1 MATLSNEVQELLH
14 LARDKFIAGDYKAT
28 QTLIAQILPKNEKIP
43 EVFQMLATIFYSNG
57 QFNKAIKTFKRA
69 LDIDPY
75 YTDASV
81 GLSIILNDLGRYEE
95 GRKVFLEA
103 QSLLER
109 KNRKP
114 DPSVNDK
121 LASKYEEL
129 ADLLLQCQKYEE
141 AIDYFQKA
149 LALTQRKQQVTLSLV
164 ECLIKMGAKD
174 KALRELKN
182 LLKEFPHFIA
192 GRNRLAS
199 LLYEMNKVPEA
210 VQQWETVLTRD
221 PKNPEALKSLKMAQ
235 STSIADLY

>member
-1 MATLSNEVQELLH
+1 MATLSGEVQDLLQ

-28 QTLIAQILPKNEKIP
+28 QTIIAQILPKNDKIP

-69 LDIDPY
+69 LEIDPY

-95 GRKVFLEA
+95 GRKIFLEA

-109 KNRKP
+109 KNRRP

-121 LASKYEEL
+121 IAAKYEEL
-129 ADLLLQCQKYEE
+129 GDLLFQCQRYEE
-141 AIDYFQKA
+141 ALEHFQKA
-149 LALTQRKQQVTLSLV
+149 FNLSQRKQQIGLTIV
-164 ECLIKMGAKD
+164 ECLTKVGQKD
-174 KALRELKN
+174 KALRELKS
-182 LLKEFPHFIA
+182 LVKEFPQFIA

-199 LLYEMNKVPEA
+199 LLYEMNKVAEA
-210 VQQWETVLTRD
+210 IQQWETVLAKD
-221 PKNPEALKSLKMAQ
+221 AKNPEATKNLKMAQ
-235 STSIADLY
+235 TSAMSDLF

>member
-1 MATLSNEVQELLH
+1 MATLSAEVQELLQ

-28 QTLIAQILPKNEKIP
+28 QSLIAQILPKNDKIP
-43 EVFQMLATIFYSNG
+43 EVYQMLATIFYSNG

-69 LDIDPY
+69 LEIDPY

-109 KNRKP
+109 KNRRP

-121 LASKYEEL
+121 IAAKYEEL
-129 ADLLLQCQKYEE
+129 ADLLLQCQRYDE
-141 AIDYFQKA
+141 ALDHFQKA
-149 LALTQRKQQVTLSLV
+149 FALTQRKQQVGLSIIDCMV
-164 ECLIKMGAKD
+164 KMGNKD
-174 KALRELKN
+174 KAVRELKT

-199 LLYEMNKVPEA
+199 LLYELNKVAEA
-210 VQQWETVLTRD
+210 TQQWEQVLAKD
-221 PKNPEALKSLKMAQ
+221 PKNPEAIKNLKMAQ
-235 STSIADLY
+235 SATMSDLF